1 MAASRILLINYEF
14 PPLGGGAGNATQN
27 IARELSKLGTDV
39 RVLTT
44 RFRGQPTMS
53 QLDGYQI
60 HRVRTPRRKEDRSSP
75 FEMLMFILLA
85 VPAALRVTK
94 HWRPDA
100 SIAFFG
106 IPSGPVALALKTFR
120 RIPYIVSL
128 RGGDVPGHQPDQ
140 LATLH
145 ALTRPLIRV
154 IWRHAK
160 AVVANSEGL
169 RSLALRTAKGHDV
182 CVIPNGVDTALFC
195 PPESAPA
202 NETPILL
209 YVGRVSEEKGLDD
222 LINALSELKSTAWRL
237 KLIGDG
243 PYMTTLRALITQVGL
258 DDRVD
263 VLGWLP
269 REALIKH
276 YQSADIFT
284 FPSKHEGMPNSVLEA
299 MACGLP
305 VLATRIAGNEE
316 LVQDGT
322 NGFLVAPGTPD
333 ALSAALTKMLAA
345 PVRLST
351 LGAESRRIVLQSYNW
366 QRAARDYMRLS
377 QKVDV

>member
-27 IARELSKLGTDV
+27 IARELSNLGTDV

-60 HRVRTPRRKEDRSSP
+60 HRVRTPRRNEDRSSP

-85 VPAALRVTK
+85 TPAALRVTK
-94 HWRPDA
+94 GWRPDTT
-100 SIAFFG
+100 IAFFG
-106 IPSGPVALALKTFR
+106 IPSGPVALALKMFR

-169 RSLALRTAKGHDV
+169 RILALRTAKNHDV
-182 CVIPNGVDTALFC
+182 CIIPNGVDTALFC
-195 PPESAPA
+195 PPESAPS
-202 NETPILL
+202 NETPLLL

-222 LINALSELKSTAWRL
+222 LINALGEIKSTAWRL

-243 PYMTTLRALITQVGL
+243 PYMTTLRPLVNKVGIQ
-258 DDRVD
+258 DRVD
-263 VLGWLP
+263 FLGWLP

-299 MACGLP
+299 MSCGLP
-305 VLATRIAGNEE
+305 VLATRISGNEE
-316 LVQDGT
+316 LVHDGT
-322 NGFLVAPGTPD
+322 NGFLVAPSTPH
-333 ALSAALTKMLAA
+333 ALTAALTNMLAT
-345 PVRLST
+345 PGQRST
-351 LGAESRRIVLQSYNW
+351 LGAESRRIVLQSYDW
-366 QRAARDYMRLS
+366 QRAAREYMLLS
-377 QKVDV
+377 QKVDA